1 MRVPVECKNCGIKW
15 LRVTTSGAGIE
26 MLDDL
31 QYNCPACNSNWYGPV
46 PDEVEVKPWVCWPL
60 CD

>member
-15 LRVTTSGAGIE
+15 LRVTALGADIE

-46 PDEVEVKPWVCWPL
+46 PDEAEVKP
-60 CD
+60 